1 MLKGEKWKKTD
12 PTSSVL
18 TMAIT
23 GEEQIQSLVQGF
35 LPGCWLTR
43 VPHLRCMSEQD
54 PMCWGL
60 FVMKMARWQDRDLN
74 FHWSFHFRAAVIAQN
89 TFTFLH
95 HVGCLKTIQNIVFSL
110 EVDKFNPLKKL
121 LTTISSGFI
130 CSLLDTVSQQ
140 GFRLLCS
147 SQLNYFWGLFV

>member
-54 PMCWGL
+54 PMC
-60 FVMKMARWQDRDLN
+60 
-74 FHWSFHFRAAVIAQN
+74 
-89 TFTFLH
+89 
-95 HVGCLKTIQNIVFSL
+95 
-110 EVDKFNPLKKL
+110 
-121 LTTISSGFI
+121 
-130 CSLLDTVSQQ
+130 
-140 GFRLLCS
+140 
-147 SQLNYFWGLFV
+147 